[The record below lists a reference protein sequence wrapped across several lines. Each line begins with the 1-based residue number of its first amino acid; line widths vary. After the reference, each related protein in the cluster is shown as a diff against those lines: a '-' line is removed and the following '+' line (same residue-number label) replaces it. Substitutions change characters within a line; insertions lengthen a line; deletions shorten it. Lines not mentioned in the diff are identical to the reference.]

1 MRFRT
6 IGEHTAVYRRRH
18 EVHAGVQLVDDDHV
32 GFFFLVVMPCDLI
45 VDLVARHHLHAL
57 ARRDLGF
64 LNVRRGIFDDLRIY
78 EGIAVHLDA
87 GLVIDNAHR
96 RRLFIDLYG
105 KRDIALGSGRLRF
118 QGPSDRMLLCVV
130 CATLTGGHKVHT
142 GIQRVDD
149 RHVRRLIMA
158 VLPVDLVLDLVSH
171 MDQRAGHCVVCTF
184 LRGQG
189 RIAVAPRPG
198 LGLLRH
204 RVFHDL
210 GLQERVVPHLDA
222 GLVQDLV
229 VRSRAGIQ
237 SVCAIVVGIL
247 LFGVLIHLDGQRDL
261 PIRTSG
267 LIVQH
272 PDHGVRWDLHGF
284 HVAVRRHFAF
294 YGVVFAAV
302 ISGYKVHAGIEGIH
316 DDDPRR
322 LRLIVLPT
330 DLIGDGVADLD
341 HHAIAGGDLLLHRA
355 DRVLHQIGHNV
366 GVVAELHGAPVLNL
380 LAALGLDAAIVTVIP
395 VVTVVAGEFLVVL
408 NEIIVLHQ
416 SALGDPDG
424 QVHMAHRGG
433 GFLTVQYPGNRV
445 RSLVVGDGD
454 GPVAL
459 LGLAINFFTVFIHD
473 PVVGVRGDRAPGRI
487 RVQRHAAIRGAD
499 EIHAGIQRVGD
510 GDLGQLLVFPMG
522 GVVAVP
528 VNLIVDGLAHLDP
541 LAVAGVGLLLLHLG
555 GGVLHRLGLLLRVAV
570 DLHIGGVVH
579 MPHRGGGAQHL
590 HHQSHLAGG
599 PGGLEAQV
607 PDDLAAA
614 VLVGVLDDR
623 NVVRRI
629 SRTDVDLLTISRL
642 ACGLGVAGGSGSGQ
656 RHLVLRTKIVLGE
669 VTVFFDQLA
678 VRVLGRLGVKF
689 RADDLHVGIQRVADG
704 DGRRHVLIVPPG
716 DLVGDLVA
724 HIHQRAGPGAVAVRV
739 RQIGIL
745 PILCDLVTAALDALD
760 VGLGLVR
767 LAHGVDNGVGIVGV
781 VRHPDGGPVAHQI
794 VGRISR
800 ISGGVGH
807 AVAVVVPPLR
817 RASVHLDGEAHAA
830 GAACGH
836 VLQVPDHHMA
846 VIHRDRV
853 LGTVD
858 ALKELVG
865 QFLGLKILSVFGG
878 TDEIHASVQRVDDDH
893 AGLIAGR
900 VGPLDLIGDG
910 VPHLDAGLR
919 AGPIAGRF
927 VRVAVDGR
935 LGLVFLDRVDE
946 VRGLLIGAGV
956 AEHRI
961 HAGVVGVGLHVRH
974 GRFRVFLIFTLYA
987 EVDRGAG
994 DVTAY
999 VPNIAGALALVVRIQ
1014 EFALFEEVMADS
1026 SIVQIF
1032 IAAAFRQRLAA
1043 GVVLDGVIK
1052 ARVFACTILPNIEI
1066 GCSFRNARRLVV
1078 VVALGGL
1085 VHGGIGVPHDGVGV
1099 VERLVMEILA
1109 IIFRS
1114 VLGQR
1119 PHQALLGRIVS
1130 VLGRILPAAVPAVG
1144 RQCPCPRSI
1153 VVDGDA
1159 LRAGAVG
1166 AGGAHLL
1173 VVAHFLQGVA
1183 RVHLRVGELFGDAV
1197 HGGVGD
1203 AAEQQRLP
1211 VLQGELGGVGRNRI
1225 VTHPRE
1231 VIRAV
1236 RGGDDLIV
1244 EVALRQIIPHS
1255 AGAAVGVGVH
1265 AEFHRLRPV
1274 GAGGAVGRGDGDLS
1288 GVGDIGVDGQQLKV
1302 SEGVVEEPSL
1312 GFDVKTIVNRI
1323 NGTVLPGNGIFFHG
1337 HQPDLGGFKRALFS
1351 GRSCGRDV
1359 ISRDRT
1365 VIVHIVIVIDAEAGV
1380 GHAWLLHTVLADVD
1394 IVHGAAFVRLS
1405 GAVGPARI
1413 LALFGI
1419 GISIVFGHEA
1429 AALGVH
1435 HSLLPVLGLEEQ
1447 LAVQLQIDV
1456 VELALPALRCLVPLH
1471 HQGALRT
1478 FNIVDEDLEIELLVR
1493 VDRRSVRALD
1503 GLRHQQGGVHDVQTA
1518 VVAQIDVHDDAV
1530 PGAGRGADG
1539 GHVVVVGR
1547 AGDVVF
1553 VVAPVQI
1560 LGFRL
1565 VLIPLLRIIVCD
1577 LSVIQI
1583 GAALA
1588 LDSLGQ
1594 TAHPQAAGLGADHIL
1609 ALLAIFIIRVR
1620 IAVPKLFERPIVF
1633 INILFADV
1641 VLAAALVAR
1650 LAVGQIRIVR
1660 VLAIHVVP
1668 HQHIAVGD
1676 VGGLIG

>member
-893 AGLIAGR
+893 AGLIVGR

-1085 VHGGIGVPHDGVGV
+1085 VHGGIGVPHNGVGV
-1099 VERLVMEILA
+1099 VERLIMERGVIWVLC
-1109 IIFRS
+1109 S
-1114 VLGQR
+1114 VLVQS
-1119 PHQALLGRIVS
+1119 PHQAILGLVIFVLRRIHV
-1130 VLGRILPAAVPAVG
+1130 VIADHAAVPTVG
-1144 RQCPCPRSI
+1144 RALFI
-1153 VVDGDA
+1153 IDGDA

-1166 AGGAHLL
+1166 AGGTHLL

-1183 RVHLRVGELFGDAV
+1183 RVHLLVGELFGDAV
-1197 HGGVGD
+1197 YGVGGD
-1203 AAEQQRLP
+1203 AAEQQRLA
-1211 VLQGELGGVGRNRI
+1211 VFQGELGGVGRDRI
-1225 VTHPRE
+1225 VIQTCE

-1236 RGGDDLIV
+1236 RLGDDAVV
-1244 EVALRQIIPHS
+1244 EVGRPKGS
-1255 AGAAVGVGVH
+1255 ARRAAVVGVGVL
-1265 AEFHRLRPV
+1265 AKGHRLRPV
-1274 GAGGAVGRGDGDLS
+1274 AAGGAVGRGDGNLG
-1288 GVGDIGVDGQQLKV
+1288 GVGRGVWVDGQQLKAA
-1302 SEGVVEEPSL
+1302 EGCGVKACSAVDVGALCDGVKLRPL
-1312 GFDVKTIVNRI
+1312 GPILSNR
-1323 NGTVLPGNGIFFHG
+1323 
-1337 HQPDLGGFKRALFS
+1337 HQPDLGGLECALLAAIS
-1351 GRSCGRDV
+1351 IYRDV
-1359 ISRDRT
+1359 LIRNRT
-1365 VIVHIVIVIDAEAGV
+1365 ILVHGVVVIDAEACGRSADILTGV
-1380 GHAWLLHTVLADVD
+1380 LVRAYVD
-1394 IVHGAAFVRLS
+1394 IVRTSAQVLHTA
-1405 GAVGPARI
+1405 
-1413 LALFGI
+1413 I
-1419 GISIVFGHEA
+1419 GI
-1429 AALGVH
+1429 
-1435 HSLLPVLGLEEQ
+1435 
-1447 LAVQLQIDV
+1447 D
-1456 VELALPALRCLVPLH
+1456 VPLT
-1471 HQGALRT
+1471 A
-1478 FNIVDEDLEIELLVR
+1478 R
-1493 VDRRSVRALD
+1493 V
-1503 GLRHQQGGVHDVQTA
+1503 G
-1518 VVAQIDVHDDAV
+1518 
-1530 PGAGRGADG
+1530 
-1539 GHVVVVGR
+1539 
-1547 AGDVVF
+1547 
-1553 VVAPVQI
+1553 
-1560 LGFRL
+1560 
-1565 VLIPLLRIIVCD
+1565 
-1577 LSVIQI
+1577 
-1583 GAALA
+1583 
-1588 LDSLGQ
+1588 
-1594 TAHPQAAGLGADHIL
+1594 
-1609 ALLAIFIIRVR
+1609 
-1620 IAVPKLFERPIVF
+1620 
-1633 INILFADV
+1633 N
-1641 VLAAALVAR
+1641 
-1650 LAVGQIRIVR
+1650 
-1660 VLAIHVVP
+1660 
-1668 HQHIAVGD
+1668 
-1676 VGGLIG
+1676 